1 MSWFFGAGRASRK
14 SDGTPLLS
22 GKACVFSIVVG
33 IVSLSGCDRT
43 RTTSQSITIAVEDGR
58 GLPVPDA
65 SVKIKESF
73 ESRQTWGPGGFKGFD
88 VRLMSSAKDVNSIPT
103 ASTSLIVVANVQDV
117 LHFRIFDFPGNRV
130 VDTDE
135 NQLPDKAPQIAQL
148 KLLLTNLWGIPRLS
162 QKDKDRVTNAVTSIV
177 DQSQIK
183 EALEATR
190 AFWHEQW
197 ESDPWYEGSTNALG
211 KAVLKLVVEALDWTK
226 GSEPPAFRDWVSNR
240 EYLVRLQTQNAQDEL
255 RVVMK
260 PGTASEGKRYT
271 VRIEAVQKPVYLD

>member
-1 MSWFFGAGRASRK
+1 M
-14 SDGTPLLS
+14 LS

-33 IVSLSGCDRT
+33 IVGLSGCGDRT
-43 RTTSQSITIAVEDGR
+43 RTTSQSITIAVENGR
-58 GLPVPDA
+58 GLPVPNA
-65 SVKIKESF
+65 SVKLKESF
-73 ESRQTWGPGGFKGFD
+73 ESWQTWSPEGFKGFD
-88 VRLMSSAKDVNSIPT
+88 VRLISSAKDVNSIPK
-103 ASTSLIVVANVQDV
+103 ASTSLIVVANVHDV
-117 LHFRIFDFPGNRV
+117 IYFRIFDFPGNRV

-135 NQLPDKAPQIAQL
+135 NQLPNKAPQIAQL
-148 KLLLTNLWGIPRLS
+148 KLLLGNLWGIARLS

-177 DQSQIK
+177 HQSRIR

-190 AFWHEQW
+190 AFWHERW

-211 KAVLKLVVEALDWTK
+211 KAVLNLVVHALDRTK

-240 EYLVRLQTQNAQDEL
+240 EYLVRLQTKDAQDEL

-260 PGTASEGKRYT
+260 PGTASGGRRYT